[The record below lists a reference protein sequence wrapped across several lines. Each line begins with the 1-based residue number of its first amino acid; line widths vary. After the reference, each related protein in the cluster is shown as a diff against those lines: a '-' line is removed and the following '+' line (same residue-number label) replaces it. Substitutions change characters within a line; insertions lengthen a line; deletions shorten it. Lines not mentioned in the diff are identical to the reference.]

1 MRINVRSTEE
11 ATMRLSPH
19 AFRIPILAA
28 ISAAALSAGRAEA
41 QAGPYQYYA
50 VSPCRVYDTRS
61 GLPSAG
67 GTGGGIIN
75 SATIRTFRLRGL
87 CGIPT
92 NATAVSLNLT
102 IVTPNAGGGD
112 LRIAPYPGT
121 FPDVSTSNYYQNET
135 IANGAIVPLGT
146 VTTPGTDP
154 DFQVLGAGCGV
165 IGGVFQC
172 TNTFTYHLLI
182 DVTGYFN

>member
-1 MRINVRSTEE
+1 MNSIARIAR
-11 ATMRLSPH
+11 ALGLG
-19 AFRIPILAA
+19 FL
-28 ISAAALSAGRAEA
+28 AAALFLPGLAEA
-41 QAGPYQYYA
+41 QAGPYEYYA
-50 VSPCRVYDTRS
+50 ITPCRVYDTRT

-75 SATIRTFRLRGL
+75 TATVRTFRLRSL

-92 NATAVSLNLT
+92 AATAVSLNLT
-102 IVTPNAGGGD
+102 VVTPSAPQGD

-121 FPDVSTSNYYQNET
+121 FPDVSTSNFVQNET

-154 DFQVLGAGCGV
+154 DFQVVGAGC
-165 IGGVFQC
+165 FPC
-172 TNTFTYHLLI
+172 SDTYTYHLLI
-182 DVTGYFN
+182 DVTGYFQ